1 MSRTLSRLTGLADSH
16 AVAAVI
22 AAVAVA
28 ACHSTNR
35 AGASSKA
42 TPPKMC

>member
-22 AAVAVA
+22 AAVKLTWLAI
-28 ACHSTNR
+28 SW
-35 AGASSKA
+35 
-42 TPPKMC
+42 P